1 MLRKTGK
8 ALLIVLALSLVF
20 TGVAYAQEETPEG
33 RIKVAGTITSVD
45 PSAGNFGLQSREGQ
59 SYVFYVTPATRF
71 VSRDGSI
78 NSLADLEP
86 EMLAVVVAAGND
98 AGRMVA
104 LGVGAAKPQP
114 KPELS
119 RHLGTVTAVSPQAG
133 TLSIETRSGESLTFQ
148 TSERTRYRSR
158 DGSIQGLGDIE
169 VDMIALV
176 VSAEVDGGLPMA
188 VMIAAAH
195 KDDIKPETFRVTG
208 EITNVIPGQD
218 TFMVTT
224 NEGRE
229 YTFQV
234 SERTRY
240 RSRDGSIQGIHDLKQ
255 GMLAIVVA
263 VEKSDG
269 SFLALVV
276 AAGEPGGGQVD
287 VRAAGRIVELGI
299 REFTLQTRD
308 GRRLTVSVDGSTTYR
323 SRDGSIQGFG
333 DLRIGMVAAVGA
345 KEIGNGQLKAVWV
358 AAGWLRGTN
367 DAAPSDRPQVEPER
381 PSGESEISLRGATD
395 NS

>member
-1 MLRKTGK
+1 MLGKTGK
-8 ALLIVLALSLVF
+8 ALLIVVALSMVF
-20 TGVAYAQEETPEG
+20 TGVAYAQEETPEA
-33 RIKVAGTITSVD
+33 RIRVAGKITSVD
-45 PSAGNFGLQSREGQ
+45 PSARTFGLQSREGQ
-59 SYVFYVTPATRF
+59 SYTFYVTPATRF

-78 NSLADLEP
+78 NSLEDLEP
-86 EMLAVVVAAGND
+86 DMLAVVVAVGDD
-98 AGRMVA
+98 AGRLVA
-104 LGVGAAKPQP
+104 KGVGAGKPQP

-133 TLSIETRSGESLTFQ
+133 TLTIETRGGESITFQ

-176 VSAEVDGGLPMA
+176 VAAEVDGGLPMA
-188 VMIAAAH
+188 VVIGAGH
-195 KDDIKPETFRVTG
+195 KDDIKPDPFRVTG

-234 SERTRY
+234 SDRTRY
-240 RSRDGSIQGIHDLKQ
+240 RSRDGSIQSIHDLKQ
-255 GMLAIVVA
+255 GMMSIVVA
-263 VEKSDG
+263 IEKNDG

-287 VRAAGRIVELGI
+287 VRAAGRIVELGN
-299 REFTLQTRD
+299 RSFTLQTRD
-308 GRRLTVSVDGSTTYR
+308 GRSLVISVDGSTVYR

-333 DLRIGMVAAVGA
+333 DLRVGMVAAVGA
-345 KEIGNGQLKAVWV
+345 KEVGNGQLKAVWV

-381 PSGESEISLRGATD
+381 PLREPEVSLRGGAGS
-395 NS
+395 N